1 MAATPFYAGR
11 GRHPLAAAQAIVGE
25 RGMTTIDQVPLKHRC
40 FTVAD
45 FHRMGEAGI
54 LGEDERLELI
64 EGEIIEM
71 TPIGSP
77 HGGRIK
83 RLIRLLTQAVG
94 EQAIVAV
101 QDPVVLGEHSE
112 PEPDLALLRP
122 RADFYTNSHPQASDV
137 LLLIEVADS
146 SLRTDCDIK
155 VPLYA
160 RYGVPEVWIVA
171 IGKRQVLRFALPD
184 QGDYQV
190 RETIHLSRPTPLP
203 GLPHCSLD
211 LAPLFR

>member
-1 MAATPFYAGR
+1 
-11 GRHPLAAAQAIVGE
+11 
-25 RGMTTIDQVPLKHRC
+25 MTTTDQVPLKHRC

-77 HGGRIK
+77 HGGRVNQ
-83 RLIRLLTQAVG
+83 LNRLLTQAVG
-94 EQAIVAV
+94 ELAVVAV
-101 QDPVVLGEHSE
+101 QNPVVLSEHSE

-122 RADFYTNSHPQASDV
+122 RADFYTSSHPQASDV

-146 SLRTDCDIK
+146 SLPTDRDIK

-160 RYGVPEVWIVA
+160 RHGIPEVWIVA
-171 IGKRQVLRFALPD
+171 IGEHQVLRFALPD
-184 QGDYQV
+184 QGAYQV
-190 RETIHLSRPTPLP
+190 RETIDLSRPTSVP
-203 GLPHCSLD
+203 GLPHCTLD

>member
-1 MAATPFYAGR
+1 MA
-11 GRHPLAAAQAIVGE
+11 
-25 RGMTTIDQVPLKHRC
+25 TIDQAPLKYRC

-64 EGEIIEM
+64 EGEIVEM

-83 RLIRLLTQAVG
+83 RLNRLLTRAVG

-122 RADFYTNSHPQASDV
+122 RADFYTDSHPQASDV

-146 SLRTDCDIK
+146 SFQTDRDIK

-160 RYGVPEVWIVA
+160 RHGIPEVWIVA
-171 IGKRQVLRFALPD
+171 IGERQVLRFALPD
-184 QGDYQV
+184 QGAYQV
-190 RETIHLSRPTPLP
+190 QETIDLSQPTPLP
-203 GLPHCSLD
+203 GLPYCTLD
-211 LAPLFR
+211 LASLFR